1 MDEFKALRTFLMAA
15 ERHNFAQVAREL
27 DTTPASISRSIA
39 LLEKNLGVQ
48 LFVRTT
54 RRVTL
59 TSAGAAYAARL
70 RPAMQAVD
78 NARTELLDAHRADA
92 GTLRVNAPMSFGMR
106 VLPEV
111 LSAFQTRHPKIQVE
125 VALTDEMADI
135 VDADF
140 DLALRISGPPSD
152 KFTIWRKI
160 CAVDR
165 LLVAAPDTPFP
176 QVAHPNDLPRDA
188 CLAFSKESREE
199 VWELSNGSSRV
210 SVTAG
215 RLVSANNGELLTT
228 MAAKG
233 QGVALLPEFIVAD
246 ALAAGT
252 LVRVLPGW
260 APPQIWLALYYPPYQ
275 HLPPRVAAFSD
286 FFEARMVESGRV
298 AKASNSD

>member
-15 ERHNFAQVAREL
+15 QRHNFAQVAREL
-27 DTTPASISRSIA
+27 ETTPASITRTIA
-39 LLEKNLGVQ
+39 LLEKRLGVQ

-78 NARTELLDAHRADA
+78 AARTELLDAHRADA

-106 VLPEV
+106 VLPDV
-111 LSAFQTRHPKIQVE
+111 LSAFQVLHPKIQLE
-125 VALTDEMADI
+125 VALTDEMVDI

-140 DLALRISGPPSD
+140 DLAIRISGPPSD

-160 CAVDR
+160 CAVER
-165 LLVAAPDTPFP
+165 LLVAAPDTPF
-176 QVAHPNDLPRDA
+176 VDVGHPNDLPREA
-188 CLAFSKESREE
+188 CLAFSTDSREE
-199 VWELSNGSSRV
+199 VWELANGNSRAR
-210 SVTAG
+210 VTAG
-215 RLVSANNGELLTT
+215 RPVSANNGELLSTLAMT
-228 MAAKG
+228 G

-246 ALAAGT
+246 ALAAGQ
-252 LVRVLPGW
+252 LVRVLPDW
-260 APPQIWLALYYPPYQ
+260 APPQIWLTLYYPPYQ

-286 FFEARMVESGRV
+286 FFEARMQDA
-298 AKASNSD
+298 AKPV

>member
-1 MDEFKALRTFLMAA
+1 MDEHKALRTFLMAA

-27 DTTPASISRSIA
+27 DTTPASITRTIA

-54 RRVTL
+54 RRVSL

-78 NARTELLDAHRADA
+78 SARSELLDAHRADA

-106 VLPEV
+106 VLPDV
-111 LSAFQTRHPKIQVE
+111 LAGFQALHSKIQVE
-125 VALTDEMADI
+125 VALTDEMVDI
-135 VDADF
+135 VEADF
-140 DLALRISGPPSD
+140 DLAIRISGPPSD

-160 CAVDR
+160 CPIER
-165 LLVAAPDTPFP
+165 LLVAAPGTPFARI
-176 QVAHPNDLPRDA
+176 AHPNDLPRDA

-199 VWELSNGSSRV
+199 VWALSNASSSV

-215 RLVSANNGELLTT
+215 RAVSANNGELLAT

-233 QGVALLPEFIVAD
+233 RGVALLPAFIVGQ

-252 LVRVLPGW
+252 LVQVLPGW
-260 APPQIWLALYYPPYQ
+260 APPQIWLTLYYPPYLR
-275 HLPPRVAAFSD
+275 LPPRVAAFSD
-286 FFEARMVESGRV
+286 FFEARMLEPIGE
-298 AKASNSD
+298 ASASSA